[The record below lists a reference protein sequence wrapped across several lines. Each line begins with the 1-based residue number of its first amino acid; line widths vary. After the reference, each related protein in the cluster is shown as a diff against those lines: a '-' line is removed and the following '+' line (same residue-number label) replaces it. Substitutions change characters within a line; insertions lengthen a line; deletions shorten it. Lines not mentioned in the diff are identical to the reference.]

1 VIWIVLEMDVFGI
14 IDRQESRRIII
25 SIERYIKVMIYYLH
39 LIINQVY
46 LLLFL
51 YNYTVVSF
59 DQLFLYSSSA
69 DHDFYRLIR
78 DMNDLQV
85 ASLRFYTVVPVDHD
99 FYTVV
104 PVVNISIHSSFV
116 EARRYQ
122 QVPPINISID
132 S

>member
-1 VIWIVLEMDVFGI
+1 MIWIVLEMDVFGI

-59 DQLFLYSSSA
+59 DQ
-69 DHDFYRLIR
+69 H
-78 DMNDLQV
+78 
-85 ASLRFYTVVPVDHD
+85 FYTVVP
-99 FYTVV
+99 
-104 PVVNISIHSSFV
+104 
-116 EARRYQ
+116 
-122 QVPPINISID
+122 PIMISID

>member
-1 VIWIVLEMDVFGI
+1 
-14 IDRQESRRIII
+14 
-25 SIERYIKVMIYYLH
+25 MIYRSLRSVS
-39 LIINQVY
+39 IQQVPI
-46 LLLFL
+46 
-51 YNYTVVSF
+51 
-59 DQLFLYSSSA
+59 DQLFLYSSSRCQ
-69 DHDFYRLIR
+69 DFYRLIR

>member
-1 VIWIVLEMDVFGI
+1 MDVFGI

-59 DQLFLYSSSA
+59 DQLFLYSSSRCQN
-69 DHDFYRLIR
+69 FYRLIR

-85 ASLRFYTVVPVDHD
+85 ASLQLYNKFPSSTFLYSSSRCQD
-99 FYTVV
+99 FY
-104 PVVNISIHSSFV
+104 
-116 EARRYQ
+116 
-122 QVPPINISID
+122 
-132 S
+132 